1 MSREYSP
8 DDAADALQYCDPGQ
22 PRREWVRLLAAA
34 KDAGLSLDEVTTWS
48 ASAPNFSGNA
58 SVAAAWRSISAAG
71 AVKAGTLFHEARA
84 AGWKPRRA
92 DDPPRPARVAPAIP
106 PAAVEP
112 LRPKHVTLSEY
123 GRDIWSD
130 ARPLAGTIGEQ
141 YLKARRCV
149 LPPADG
155 DLRFIAAPPYP
166 KLGATPEERA
176 AQPDFTGPALVAL
189 VTDIATGEPIG
200 LHRTWICADGTKA
213 NTPGPARLLLGG
225 HRKQGGVIRLWP
237 DEAVTSGLALCEGI
251 ETALSLAHAF
261 RPVWSAI
268 DAGNMAGL
276 PVLDGIE
283 CLTIGADNDA
293 AGIAAAQKLGRRW
306 ADAGRTV
313 SIVRPARAGL
323 DLNDV
328 IARGVAA

>member
-1 MSREYSP
+1 MARDYTA
-8 DDAADALQYCDPGQ
+8 DDALDALQFCDPGQ

-34 KDAGLSLDEVTTWS
+34 KDAGLSLDEVATWS
-48 ASAPNFSGNA
+48 AAAPNFSGNA
-58 SVAAAWRSISAAG
+58 SVATAWRSISPGG
-71 AVKAGTLFHEARA
+71 AVKAGTLFHAARA
-84 AGWKPRRA
+84 VGWKPRRA
-92 DDPPRPARVAPAIP
+92 DDLPRPVRVAPVVS

-112 LRPKHVTLSEY
+112 LRPKHATLSDY

-130 ARPLAGTIGEQ
+130 ARPLVGAIGEQ

-149 LPPADG
+149 IPPADG
-155 DLRFIAAPPYP
+155 DLRFIAALPYP
-166 KLGATPEERA
+166 RLGATPEERA
-176 AQPDFTGPALVAL
+176 AQPEYCGPALVAL
-189 VTDIATGEPIG
+189 VTDVVTGEPIG
-200 LHRTWICADGTKA
+200 LHRTWINGDGTKA

-237 DEAVTSGLALCEGI
+237 NESVTSGLALCEGI

-268 DAGNMAGL
+268 DAGNLSNL
-276 PVLDGIE
+276 PVLDGID
-283 CLTIGADNDA
+283 CLTIGADNDP

-313 SIVRPARAGL
+313 SIVRPARAGA

-328 IARGVAA
+328 IAGMAAA